1 MKFVLKPEIYFA
13 LALEMESLLKPDKV
27 KAIGFDKHSKIVY
40 AAVEHKGFTAAICAP
55 YHIGE
60 NGDRE
65 IDGDSLDGEIEG
77 SLYRT
82 CPLSVL
88 EKLSPLSEYPYS
100 ATSKQFARQ
109 WRRDCLQRVIRSK
122 VTSDAD
128 KAKAAALIKAI

>member
-1 MKFVLKPEIYFA
+1 MNYEDYFG
-13 LALEMESLLKPDKV
+13 LALELELLMRPDKIR
-27 KAIGFDKHSKIVY
+27 AIGFDRGDSVIY
-40 AAVEHKGFTAAICAP
+40 AAVEHNGFTTAVCAP
-55 YHIGE
+55 YSIEASGGH
-60 NGDRE
+60 E
-65 IDGDSLDGEIEG
+65 IYDDSLDGETEG
-77 SLYRT
+77 SLYRA

-109 WRRDCLQRVIRSK
+109 WRRDCLQKIIRSK